1 MAADNAL
8 VEFVKE
14 IGAWVAVLVLVGVAV
29 VIGVREELRARA
41 RRRSVVDGREVV
53 YGSGTGFRPRSGLWA
68 GLLFAWIGTGVA
80 TTLVFAGLFP
90 PRWRAVAIVAIL
102 AVTAL
107 AFVVALRFL
116 LDYARTEVVE
126 GTVLERKI
134 LYSGE
139 DGAIRS
145 HWIAVEDGR
154 AGRIAGTPVGSADY
168 ARVVAGARVRLHL
181 TPRGR
186 KVKRLEVL
194 GLPASVNGP
203 GMRGGEDL
211 LVTPAQAARALGSP
225 VEAVAVASD
234 VPNTRRYVYVP
245 PGTRV
250 TNGTALPP
258 ALHVT
263 EAFDPEAADEI
274 ARRATA
280 GGRRTW
286 HHGNRAV
293 FQSGATYLMT
303 WGNGALLIR
312 GQVDVNDVGEI
323 GRLAYSLKPPRP
335 GPG

>member
-1 MAADNAL
+1 ME
-8 VEFVKE
+8 VVKE

-29 VIGVREELRARA
+29 VTGVRKERRARA
-41 RRRSVVDGREVV
+41 RRRSVVAGRDVV
-53 YGSGTGFRPRSGLWA
+53 YGSGTGYRTQSGLWT
-68 GLLFAWIGTGVA
+68 GLLLAWIGTTVA
-80 TTLVFAGLFP
+80 MTLLFAGVFP
-90 PRWRAVAIVAIL
+90 PRWRTTAIAVIL
-102 AVTAL
+102 AVTVL
-107 AFVVALRFL
+107 AIVVALRLL

-139 DGAIRS
+139 DDSTRS
-145 HWIAVEDGR
+145 HWIAVEDSRPGP
-154 AGRIAGTPVGSADY
+154 IAGTPVSPADY

-186 KVKRLEVL
+186 RVKRLEVIEF
-194 GLPASVNGP
+194 PASVNGFP
-203 GMRGGEDL
+203 GELADLFTRGGGEL
-211 LVTPAQAARALGSP
+211 LITPAQAARALGSP
-225 VEAVAVASD
+225 VEAVPVASE

-245 PGTRV
+245 PGRKV

-263 EAFDPEAADEI
+263 EAFDPEAANEI

-286 HHGNRAV
+286 HHGNRGV
-293 FQSGATYLMT
+293 FQTGATYLMT

-323 GRLAYSLKPPRP
+323 GRLAFSLKPPHP
-335 GPG
+335 GPD